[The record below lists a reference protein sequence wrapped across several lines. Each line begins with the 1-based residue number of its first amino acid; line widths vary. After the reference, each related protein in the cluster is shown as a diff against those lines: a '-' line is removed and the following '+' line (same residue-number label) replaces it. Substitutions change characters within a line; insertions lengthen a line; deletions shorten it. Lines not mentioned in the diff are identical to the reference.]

1 MLQPEPKLRISSE
14 ECLKHTYFSEIYNE
28 KDLIES
34 RDNLALYEIEYLHAL
49 TKKTYKIYFNFILFN
64 S

>member
-14 ECLKHTYFSEIYNE
+14 ECLKHSYFSEIYNE

-49 TKKTYKIYFNFILFN
+49 TKKTYKI
-64 S
+64 